1 MFKKNYFYSIEWY
14 DDNDEKRIS
23 SGILS
28 NIKKIKTSVDL
39 TQTILDVIIDLEYEI
54 LKETE
59 KEFEITKYKIL
70 NFNLV

>member
-28 NIKKIKTSVDL
+28 NIKKIKTNFEL

>member
-14 DDNDEKRIS
+14 DNNDEKRIS
-23 SGILS
+23 LGILS

-39 TQTILDVIIDLEYEI
+39 TFAILNVIVDLEYEI
-54 LKETE
+54 LKETGI
-59 KEFEITKYKIL
+59 KFEITKYKIL

>member
-14 DDNDEKRIS
+14 DNNGEKRIS

-39 TQTILDVIIDLEYEI
+39 THAILDVIIDLEYEI

>member
-14 DDNDEKRIS
+14 DNNDEKRIS

-39 TQTILDVIIDLEYEI
+39 THAILDVIIDLEYEI
-54 LKETE
+54 KKETE
-59 KEFEITKYKIL
+59 IEFEITKYKIL

>member
-14 DDNDEKRIS
+14 DNNDEKRIS
-23 SGILS
+23 SGIIS
-28 NIKKIKTSVDL
+28 NIKKIKTNVDL
-39 TQTILDVIIDLEYEI
+39 TFAILNVIVDLEYEI

-59 KEFEITKYKIL
+59 KEFGITKYKIL

>member
-14 DDNDEKRIS
+14 DNNNEKRTS

-28 NIKKIKTSVDL
+28 NIKRIKTSVDL
-39 TQTILDVIIDLEYEI
+39 TYAILDVIVDLEYEI

-59 KEFEITKYKIL
+59 REFEITKYKIL

>member
-14 DDNDEKRIS
+14 DNNDEKRIS

-39 TQTILDVIIDLEYEI
+39 TYAILDVIIDLEYEI

-59 KEFEITKYKIL
+59 QEFQITKYKIL